1 MVELGRS
8 NVRISR
14 VVFGAMA
21 LSSFSRIAARREQT
35 IRAAVDAGITSID
48 TAPLYDYGECENMLG
63 RALVGFRDRVQIL
76 TKVGLRWDDPHGQ
89 VLYRFVDEFG
99 RKQTVRRN
107 SRPDSVRLEVER
119 SLRRLRVDVLDLVQV
134 HHPDPDTPIEDTM
147 GALADLLRAGKLR
160 AIGVSNYSAEQ
171 MQRAQAALGEIP
183 LASNQVQ
190 YNLLQRWPEVEI
202 LPLAR
207 RERFGVLAYSP
218 LAQGL
223 LAGDVHQERMAA
235 DDGRRDDPRFHRS
248 NLEQVMA
255 ATGRA
260 IVPIARERG
269 ATVAQVALAWLL
281 AQPGLT
287 GVVVGASSIEQAQRN
302 AAVMTLR
309 LSLDEE
315 AVIRQAFLTVSLDPH
330 AGLDRGSRLRRRAA
344 RVARR
349 VAERLRRSLRP
360 R

>member
-8 NVRISR
+8 GTRISR

-21 LSSFSRIAARREQT
+21 LSSFSRIAAQRAHI
-35 IRAAVDAGITSID
+35 IRAAVEAGITSID
-48 TAPLYDYGECENMLG
+48 TAPLYDYGECESMLAS
-63 RALVGFRDRVQIL
+63 ALVGLRDRVQIL

-89 VLYRFVDEFG
+89 VLYRFHDALG

-134 HHPDPDTPIEDTM
+134 HHPDPDTPIEETM
-147 GALADLLRAGKLR
+147 GALADLMHAGKLR

-190 YNLLQRWPEVEI
+190 YNLLERWPEVDI

-207 RERFGVLAYSP
+207 RERVGMLAYSP

-223 LAGDVHQERMAA
+223 LAGDVRHERMAA

-248 NLEQVMA
+248 NVERIMSA
-255 ATGRA
+255 IERA
-260 IVPIARERG
+260 IVPITRDRD

-302 AAVMTLR
+302 AAVMTFR
-309 LSLDEE
+309 LSPNEE
-315 AVIRQAFLTVSLDPH
+315 AAIRQAFLPVSLDPY
-330 AGLDRGSRLRRRAA
+330 AGLDRRSRLRRRVA
-344 RVARR
+344 RVARS
-349 VAERLRRSLRP
+349 VAERLRRALHLA
-360 R
+360 